1 MCEQSISNFPI
12 PYVIV
17 PRTYFRFAARA
28 SYRKEK
34 EEEGEE
40 GNLSAF
46 RRWKPFESA
55 ERVVLIRLFP
65 AINSLVYHVYPSF

>member
-1 MCEQSISNFPI
+1 M

-40 GNLSAF
+40 GESLCISQMETVRK
-46 RRWKPFESA
+46 RRARRFNP
-55 ERVVLIRLFP
+55 IIP
-65 AINSLVYHVYPSF
+65 GD